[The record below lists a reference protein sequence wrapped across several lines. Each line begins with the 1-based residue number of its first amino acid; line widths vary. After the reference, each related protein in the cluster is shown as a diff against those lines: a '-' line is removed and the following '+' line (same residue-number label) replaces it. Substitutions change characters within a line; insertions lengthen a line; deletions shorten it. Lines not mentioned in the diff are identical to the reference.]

1 MPERS
6 LHPDP
11 ETLRAVEGV
20 ELRSRLVVEGLLS
33 GGHRTPL
40 SGVSTE
46 FAQHRPYVAGDDLRH
61 LDWKVLARTDK
72 AHLRQFERESQLELT
87 LAVDRSASMRFA
99 GGAGGAVRPG
109 GRTRPDAWSKF
120 DHAAVLAGT
129 LAHLGTRQRDRVGL
143 VLFDAGV
150 SGGLPPS
157 NASGHAEEVTAA
169 LDAAGVAE
177 AEASGGEAAEEDDR
191 GAGLLAAAGRIAGG
205 LGGGGGR
212 RGLVVILA
220 DLLDPVAALESAL
233 GRLRHGGA
241 NHDTL
246 VLQVLDPVELDLGS
260 GPGGDEP
267 AEFVGLEGGGRVGA
281 DPRSLRKAYRAAVG
295 EHLAAVGAA
304 CTRFGYDHRLMR
316 TDEPPGAQLAAALA
330 QRSSAMRA

>member
-1 MPERS
+1 MPARS

-11 ETLRAVEGV
+11 ETLRAVDGV

-87 LAVDRSASMRFA
+87 IAVDRSASMRFA
-99 GGAGGAVRPG
+99 GVPG
-109 GRTRPDAWSKF
+109 GWAKS

-129 LAHLGTRQRDRVGL
+129 LAHLGVRQRDRVGL
-143 VLFDAGV
+143 VLFDAAV
-150 SGGLPPS
+150 SGGLPAS
-157 NASGHAEEVTAA
+157 NASDQAEEVIAA

-177 AEASGGEAAEEDDR
+177 PDAPAADASAERAGGE
-191 GAGLLAAAGRIAGG
+191 GLLAAADRIAGSV
-205 LGGGGGR
+205 GGR
-212 RGLVVILA
+212 RGLIVVLS
-220 DLLDPVAALESAL
+220 DLLDPVETLAPAL

-241 NHDTL
+241 NHDAM
-246 VLQVLDPVELDLGS
+246 VLQVLDPVELDLCA
-260 GPGGDEP
+260 GPGGDRP
-267 AEFVGLEGGGRVGA
+267 AEFVGLEGGGRLGA
-281 DPRSLRKAYRAAVG
+281 DPRALRKAYREAV
-295 EHLAAVGAA
+295 ETHLAAVGAA

-330 QRSSAMRA
+330 QRTAAMRA